1 MLSVAVLNVIM
12 LGVAAPLLLLLLMF
26 RLLPLPSFK
35 FDSFVLKQKTF
46 DPQIQKIGDF

>member
-12 LGVAAPLLLLLLMF
+12 LGVVAPLLLLLLLMF

-35 FDSFVLKQKTF
+35 FDSFVLKQKIF
-46 DPQIQKIGDF
+46 